1 VPLLRDSHSA
11 RIASAQSSKSKG
23 LDTLFRLE
31 DHVTAGAEHDMDLGE
46 LLRSLGLDQY
56 EAAFR
61 ENGIDPS
68 VLPDL
73 TDQDLEKLG
82 VLNDLSF
89 SKSNPRR
96 LGVCC
101 G

>member
-1 VPLLRDSHSA
+1 
-11 RIASAQSSKSKG
+11 
-23 LDTLFRLE
+23 
-31 DHVTAGAEHDMDLGE
+31 MDRGGWLP
-46 LLRSLGLDQY
+46 SLGLEQY

-82 VLNDLSF
+82 VLLPKPQND
-89 SKSNPRR
+89 
-96 LGVCC
+96 
-101 G
+101 